1 MINIEVKKSDK
12 CNGEYSLFISF
23 PYDQNVV
30 NIMREQ
36 IIRYWHPDE
45 KQWEVP
51 LKSFDVLKDELKN
64 YDLNIL
70 DSCEILSS
78 SKKNR

>member
-1 MINIEVKKSDK
+1 MINIEIKKSDK
-12 CNGEYSLFISF
+12 CNGEHSLFISF
-23 PYDQNVV
+23 PYDQNIV

-51 LKSFDVLKDELKN
+51 LKSLDQLKEELKN
-64 YDLNIL
+64 YHLNIV
-70 DSCEILSS
+70 DTNEILSD
-78 SKKNR
+78 SKKKR

>member
-12 CNGEYSLFISF
+12 CNGEHSLFISF
-23 PYDQNVV
+23 PYDQNIV
-30 NIMREQ
+30 NIIRNQ

-45 KQWEVP
+45 KQWEIP
-51 LKSFDVLKDELKN
+51 LKNLNSLKNELKD

-70 DSCEILSS
+70 DSNEILSNLEI
-78 SKKNR
+78 NR

>member
-1 MINIEVKKSDK
+1 MINIEIKKSDK
-12 CNGEYSLFISF
+12 CNGEHSLFISF
-23 PYDQNVV
+23 PYDQNIV

-51 LKSFDVLKDELKN
+51 LKSLDQLKEELKN
-64 YDLNIL
+64 YHLNIV
-70 DSCEILSS
+70 DTNEILSDS
-78 SKKNR
+78 EKKR

>member
-1 MINIEVKKSDK
+1 MINIEIKKSNK

-23 PYDQNVV
+23 PYDQNIV
-30 NIMREQ
+30 NIIRNQ

-45 KQWEVP
+45 KQWEIP
-51 LKSFDVLKDELKN
+51 LKNLNSLKNELKD

-70 DSCEILSS
+70 DSNEILSNLEI
-78 SKKNR
+78 NR